1 MITVALFA
9 ALGFPPQESSNFEEK
24 TPIVPEQVLAWQLEG
39 LTQEEIRDEVG
50 RRGLTECAEEPLLHA
65 ISAARADIETVRAV
79 RSAKAPCKLWK
90 LDLRLPRP
98 TDYLY
103 EVAGAE
109 MWGDWDHALQTIEV
123 EVGEQP
129 RDADAR
135 LIYAHML
142 TLSEDWITA
151 YGEVTEAEALAPRSP
166 YTHALRSTICY
177 HSGLLECALREA
189 NVFLKM
195 RPEDAWA
202 YVLLGKAKELQGH
215 DD

>member
-1 MITVALFA
+1 MRGRTAAACDISSSRRYRDRASSTKCKGAL
-9 ALGFPPQESSNFEEK
+9 Q
-24 TPIVPEQVLAWQLEG
+24 IV
-39 LTQEEIRDEVG
+39 EIRFAVTATY
-50 RRGLTECAEEPLLHA
+50 GL
-65 ISAARADIETVRAV
+65 
-79 RSAKAPCKLWK
+79 
-90 LDLRLPRP
+90 
-98 TDYLY
+98 LY